1 MSKVVQLYN
10 LLETIN
16 KTPMFKK
23 IFKKEEVQYTPKIT
37 QNEDWTKDIRRSKK
51 IGQEVEQL
59 TFFNDNKGIN
69 DINGTKQGLSK
80 DHLKILKNCK
90 DENSAIELMTIL
102 ARSNKSKFK
111 IAIINPLVNI
121 GYLELTIPESPRSPI
136 QKYRLTN
143 KFVRRRNK

>member
-1 MSKVVQLYN
+1 
-10 LLETIN
+10 
-16 KTPMFKK
+16 MFKK
-23 IFKKEEVQYTPKIT
+23 IFKKEEAQYTPEIS

-51 IGQEVEQL
+51 IGREVEQL
-59 TFFNDNKGIN
+59 TFLTDINSTNKT
-69 DINGTKQGLSK
+69 NGTKKGLSK

-90 DENSAIELMTIL
+90 DESSANELMTIL
-102 ARSNKSKFK
+102 KRSNKSKFK
-111 IAIINPLVNI
+111 IAIINPLVNN